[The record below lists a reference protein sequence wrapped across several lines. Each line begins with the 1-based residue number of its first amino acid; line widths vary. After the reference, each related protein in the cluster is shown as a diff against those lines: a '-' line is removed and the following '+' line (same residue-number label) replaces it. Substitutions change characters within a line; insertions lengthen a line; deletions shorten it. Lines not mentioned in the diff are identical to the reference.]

1 MVVALFRGDFVYD
14 FVLWLH
20 ILTAI
25 VGFGS
30 TFVWPFLA
38 AKAQGLGEPKVGYY
52 VSQMAH
58 EGGRILT
65 EPFIYGV
72 GVTGLLLAV
81 FAAGADPAVYEFS
94 DLWITL
100 TFIFYL
106 GALGLSLGL
115 HQPNLRAML
124 KLQEELVSMGP
135 PPQSAGAAAAGGP
148 PPQVLELQER
158 GKKAAMYGGLLHLS
172 FVVVLVLM
180 VFKPG
185 A

>member
-1 MVVALFRGDFVYD
+1 MVIALFRGDFVYD
-14 FVLWLH
+14 IVLWLH

-30 TFVWPFLA
+30 TFVWPFLG
-38 AKAQGLGEPKVGYY
+38 AKSQGLGDPKVSYY
-52 VSQMAH
+52 VSQMAAQ
-58 EGGRILT
+58 GGRILT
-65 EPFIYGV
+65 EPFIYAV
-72 GVTGLLLAV
+72 GATGLLLVV
-81 FAAGADPAVYEFS
+81 FAAGPDPAVYEFS
-94 DLWITL
+94 DLWISL
-100 TFIFYL
+100 TFLFYL
-106 GALGLSLGL
+106 AALGLSLGL

-124 KLQEELVSMGP
+124 KLQEELVNMGP
-135 PPQSAGAAAAGGP
+135 PPKSGGAAAAGGP